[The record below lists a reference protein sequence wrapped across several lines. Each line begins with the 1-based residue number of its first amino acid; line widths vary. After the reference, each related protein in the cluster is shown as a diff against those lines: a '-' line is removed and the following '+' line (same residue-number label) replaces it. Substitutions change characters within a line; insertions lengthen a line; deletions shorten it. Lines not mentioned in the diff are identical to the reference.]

1 MMKKLKLSVQM
12 LLISSMMFLLGGCNI
27 PILEPKG
34 IVALHERNLILIA
47 VALMLIVVIP
57 VFILTFV
64 FAWKYRAS
72 NTKAKYDPE
81 FAHSKWIELICWGVP
96 CAIIAVLATIT
107 WISTHE
113 LDPYK
118 PLDVSTKPITIQA
131 ISLDWKWLFIY
142 PEENIATIN
151 YIQFPVNV
159 PINFKIT
166 SDAPMNSLW
175 IPQLSGQ
182 IYSMTGMQTKL
193 HMMATEAGDYRG
205 GSASFSGA
213 GFSDMK
219 FTVRAS
225 TQEEFDNW
233 VTEVRKSPNALNMN
247 DYDVIAKPS
256 ENTPVT
262 YYSSVKEGL
271 YQEVINK
278 FMSPNMS
285 DMKMSMP
292 KQSSTNTEHAGGMSG
307 MSDSSM

>member
-1 MMKKLKLSVQM
+1 MIRKLKLFM
-12 LLISSMMFLLGGCNI
+12 EILLISSVTLFLGGCNV

-57 VFILTFV
+57 VFIMTFV

-81 FAHSKWIELICWGVP
+81 FTHSTWIELICWGVP

-142 PEENIATIN
+142 PEQNIATIN

-175 IPQLSGQ
+175 IPELSGQ

-193 HMMATEAGDYRG
+193 HMLATTLGDYNG

-213 GFSDMK
+213 GFSDMN
-219 FTVRAS
+219 FITRVS

-233 VTEVRKSPNALNMN
+233 VTQVKKSPNTLSASV
-247 DYDVIAKPS
+247 YDEIAKPS
-256 ENTPVT
+256 EKTPVT

-271 YQEVINK
+271 YQDIINK
-278 FMSPNMS
+278 FMSPMG

-292 KQSSTNTEHAGGMSG
+292 TQSTTSTEHSSGMSG